1 MINVIDY
8 VPGGTVLHRLNPV
21 AKLGLAAGI
30 IIATF
35 LADTFPLLVGLL
47 VLTLLLGA

>member
-1 MINVIDY
+1 MVNVIDY
-8 VPGGTVLHRLNPV
+8 VPGTTLLHRLNPV

-35 LADTFPLLVGLL
+35 LATTYPMLIGLL
-47 VLTLLLGA
+47 LLTLARGA